1 MISKS
6 RKADSLDAPE
16 GSATNPRRVDIKDG
30 EHVYISM
37 ATGAHAAEVNVFAV
51 DHLTVTTSTID
62 LLMWNIVVKSKANEF
77 KVEVP
82 E

>member
-1 MISKS
+1 MTTTGT
-6 RKADSLDAPE
+6 RLDAPE
-16 GSATNPRRVDIKDG
+16 GSATNPRRVYIKDG

-62 LLMWNIVVKSKANEF
+62 LLYWNIVVKSKGNEF
-77 KVEVP
+77 KLEDP